1 MPMSKNVYS
10 DASKDSPVVRV
21 PTNTHSLVL
30 IKKLFLISIQIRD
43 AVALC
48 EYFSWLEQEVPKD
61 ELTEITGAAKLEELR
76 RWGR

>member
-1 MPMSKNVYS
+1 MYQF
-10 DASKDSPVVRV
+10 
-21 PTNTHSLVL
+21 THDLVL
-30 IKKLFLISIQIRD
+30 IKKLFLIQIRD

-76 RWGR
+76 R